1 VPVTINGVLVRPEV
15 KKLPGR
21 PSYNDAIKKL
31 MPAIKE
37 ARANGHHAVRA
48 MVNHLN
54 AKDVKAPS
62 GRPFT
67 YGTLHLILVRL
78 EELRLADGT
87 RSISEAASQRRYS
100 YRRGRNKGWAREV
113 LAHLLRQHPEAL
125 KGLPMPGSKP
135 PE

>member
-15 KKLPGR
+15 KVLPGR
-21 PSYNDAIKKL
+21 PSYNEAIKKL

-48 MVNHLN
+48 IVDYLN
-54 AKDVKAPS
+54 AKDIKAPS

-78 EELRLADGT
+78 EEMRLADGP
-87 RSISEAASQRRYS
+87 RLISEAASQRPQHRL
-100 YRRGRNKGWAREV
+100 RLGRSKGESGV
-113 LAHLLRQHPEAL
+113 LAHLRRQHPEAV
-125 KGLPMPGSKP
+125 KVRMPGSKP